1 MRFLLILLYLAVAFA
16 LAIVE
21 QTTITNEVPRIVLV
35 ELTERAQQ
43 NPDIVFNIIEQRL
56 FEHECIFTRRHTF
69 SSSLFRGF
77 SFGLSCEGDREIV
90 RSKILPMIQSLDVV
104 KKASFASRSHQ
115 TPQRGQQRPQQQHGA
130 LPGETSHIVK
140 RQATTT
146 ANSGL
151 YESPTLPTHNDTGVS
166 RLHAEGTL
174 GNGINIAVIDTGFDL
189 ASPGLSQTR
198 VTYNYNYVEDAFN
211 FTGDNCINFLHGTH
225 VLGIIAAESEERKF
239 GVVGV
244 APNVTV
250 ELYGL
255 DPCEGAAPGG
265 LDDLMA
271 AIESASSKGVDLIM
285 IGYGIGLAFEEEP
298 VARLVSQA
306 VANGTAVTVASGNA
320 GPGLF
325 TGGSPANAR
334 GAAAIGSAD
343 NSATPY
349 YTWQANFTS
358 GNDTGFV
365 RYAPQFPANFPAGNN
380 LTLWSPGP
388 AEGLPEGCNPAP
400 GGFVPP
406 ADPAHTIM
414 LIEEDHCWLS
424 PGNTSTRLAL
434 GLGIPYVLRYQSAS
448 ASVVDGMQ
456 WRPGFAE
463 YSRDYKGIARISNE
477 DGLFLASLLSNGSSV
492 RISVPSNISEA
503 HEEVFYRDNDI
514 SGGFV
519 SGFSSWG
526 PTPEGKSYPSFIAP
540 GENILSTFLPRYGG
554 VAVVGGTSMSNPFAV
569 GVYALVKER
578 HPDYDPQQIL
588 AVVASTA
595 KPVRFIDD
603 ARQRKEFLA
612 PVFSQ
617 GGGLVDAWDAVHTA
631 SLVNVSSLDFNDT
644 AHRPE
649 ALTLSLKNTGTETL
663 KYELRHL
670 GAASG
675 YILSETDPYGLSGA
689 EGHPAYADVD
699 ISPAEVELAPGRSIS
714 ISVSVRSN
722 PSLPAT
728 SRGIFFGGYIEIVSS
743 ASEANTLTVPYTG
756 FGTPLVDIPMINP
769 NASHLV
775 KVNTDTQVDTEVPP
789 DTLFTCLFNGTIPKP
804 AWPVTC
810 DLGFPGFRKVFVTA
824 SREYTYDLVSAETGE
839 DVLAGTFRGSA
850 GNWAAPSSWWVW
862 DGSEEDRKYVPP
874 GSYFWRVRAL
884 RLNGDAG
891 RAGDWDVWESGR
903 WRLAYDGR
911 SVGLPENATELPYN
925 SVDAGDDG
933 PALLRRILAVETYAH
948 TKEFNFIQVP
958 YLFSS
963 FKSSARA
970 ESEGPKAVA

>member
-1 MRFLLILLYLAVAFA
+1 MGFVFFFFLQSIVSNMRVLLILLHLAVAFA
-16 LAIVE
+16 LAIE
-21 QTTITNEVPRIVLV
+21 QQNTITNKVPSIILV
-35 ELTERAQQ
+35 EFTEGAQES
-43 NPDIVFNIIEQRL
+43 PDVIFNTIEQRL
-56 FEHECIFTRRHTF
+56 IDYECIVTRRHTF
-69 SSSLFRGF
+69 SSPSFRGL
-77 SFGLSCEGDREIV
+77 SFGLSCEGDRQTV
-90 RSKILPMIQSLDVV
+90 RSGILPMIQSLDDI
-104 KKASFASRSHQ
+104 KKASSASRGHQ
-115 TPQRGQQRPQQQHGA
+115 TPQHRQQRSQQQHGA
-130 LPGETSHIVK
+130 LPEGTSQMVK
-140 RQATTT
+140 RQGTTT
-146 ANSGL
+146 TNGGL
-151 YESPTLPTHNDTGVS
+151 YESPILPTHNDTGVW

-174 GNGINIAVIDTGFDL
+174 GTGMRIAVIDTGFDL

-198 VTYNYNYVEDAFN
+198 VTYNYNYVEDAFD

-250 ELYGL
+250 DLYGL
-255 DPCEGAAPGG
+255 DPCEGAVPGG
-265 LDDLMA
+265 LDDFMA

-285 IGYGIGLAFEEEP
+285 VGYGIGLAFEEEP

-306 VANGTAVTVASGNA
+306 VANGTAVTVGSGND

-349 YTWQANFTS
+349 YTWRANFTS
-358 GNDTGFV
+358 GDEAGFI

-388 AEGLPEGCNPAP
+388 AEGLPEGCNPVP

-406 ADPAHTIM
+406 TDPANTIM
-414 LIEEDHCWLS
+414 LIEEDHCWLG

-434 GLGIPYVLRYQSAS
+434 GLGIPYVLRYQAAS

-477 DGLFLASLLSNGSSV
+477 DGLFLAGILSNGSSV

-503 HEEVFYRDNDI
+503 QEEVLYRDNDI
-514 SGGFV
+514 SGGLV

-540 GENILSTFLPRYGG
+540 GENILSAFLPRFGG

-603 ARQRKEFLA
+603 VRQKKEFLA

-617 GGGLVDAWDAVHTA
+617 GGGLVDAWDAVHTV
-631 SLVNVSSLDFNDT
+631 SVVNVSSLDFNDT

-649 ALTLSLKNTGTETL
+649 KLDFSLRNTGTETL
-663 KYELRHL
+663 KYKLSHL

-675 YILSETDPYGLSGA
+675 YILSEADPYGLSGA
-689 EGHPAYADVD
+689 EGHPMYADVD
-699 ISPAEVELAPGRSIS
+699 ISPAEVELVPGGSAT

-722 PSLPAT
+722 PALPAT
-728 SRGIFFGGYIEIVSS
+728 SRGISFGGFIEIVSS

-756 FGTPLVDIPMINP
+756 FGARLVDIPMINP

-775 KVNTDTQVDTEVPP
+775 KVDPDTNIDTEVAP

-804 AWPVTC
+804 AWPVSC

-824 SREYTYDLVSAETGE
+824 SREYTYDLVSADTGE
-839 DVLAGTFRGSA
+839 DVLTGTFRGGA
-850 GNWAAPSSWWVW
+850 ENWAAPSSWWVW

-874 GSYFWRVRAL
+874 GAYFWRVRAL
-884 RLNGDAG
+884 RLNGDVG
-891 RAGDWDVWESGR
+891 KMGDWDVWDSGR

-911 SVGLPENATELPYN
+911 SIGLPGNGTI
-925 SVDAGDDG
+925 G
-933 PALLRRILAVETYAH
+933 
-948 TKEFNFIQVP
+948 
-958 YLFSS
+958 
-963 FKSSARA
+963 
-970 ESEGPKAVA
+970 